1 MASAASS
8 PSERQ
13 SFIAGLEVPEIPKSI
28 ASAPQRGVALRGVET
43 TQSFINA
50 GSLVSFVSGIS
61 TQNQTDVLNSTM
73 LAQIAADKKFDREQ
87 STIDW
92 LNFYRQVLEQV
103 GWVSQQWSW
112 NPFHASGTETEVDKA
127 VLGIL
132 AAIATQ
138 NELAIIQSAI
148 EAAKALP
155 DGDGRIALF
164 DHYTAAK
171 TAGCFQIGVATEQ
184 NGVVALKLGAF
195 RIMSANTLTKI
206 LWFRYSTRNTDIT
219 QGTMAATLNAGIYNQ
234 LRATVEQKLG
244 DRAKLLLA
252 GLDV

>member
-1 MASAASS
+1 MASATSS
-8 PSERQ
+8 PAERQ
-13 SFIAGLEVPEIPKSI
+13 AFIAGLEVPDIPKTISSGPPR
-28 ASAPQRGVALRGVET
+28 AAALRGAET

-61 TQNQTDVLNSTM
+61 PQSQSDVLNSTM
-73 LAQIAADKKFDREQ
+73 LAQIAADKQFDREQ

-92 LNFYRQVLEQV
+92 LNFYRKILEQL
-103 GWVSQQWSW
+103 GWVAQQWSW

-171 TAGCFQIGVATEQ
+171 TAGCFQIGVATEEG
-184 NGVVALKLGAF
+184 GVVALKLGAF

-219 QGTMAATLNAGIYNQ
+219 QGTMAATLNLGIYNQ

-244 DRAKLLLA
+244 ERAKLLLA

>member
-1 MASAASS
+1 MASTATTPA
-8 PSERQ
+8 ERQ
-13 SFIAGLEVPEIPKSI
+13 SFISSLEVPELPKTI
-28 ASAPQRGVALRGVET
+28 AAAPLRAPIFRGTAA

-61 TQNQTDVLNSTM
+61 PQSQKDVLNSTM
-73 LAQIAADKKFDREQ
+73 LAQVAADKKFDREQ
-87 STIDW
+87 NTIDW
-92 LNFYRQVLEQV
+92 LDFYRQILEQL
-103 GWVSQQWSW
+103 GWVAQQWSW

-138 NELAIIQSAI
+138 NELAIIQAAI